1 MAATGAPWALH
12 WVRTRPVTGPSTQLS
27 PLSSTLEIRVHRGDV
42 EEAQR
47 QLSLYDRL
55 TDSSDPQDLAA
66 LAAARA
72 AIATAEERYAEALE
86 AGAYA
91 VEAAVLSEADAVR
104 VQRRLDAF
112 EQRLLA
118 LE

>member
-1 MAATGAPWALH
+1 
-12 WVRTRPVTGPSTQLS
+12 
-27 PLSSTLEIRVHRGDV
+27 LEIRVHRGDV

-66 LAAARA
+66 LAGARA
-72 AIATAEERYAEALE
+72 AIAEAEERYAEALE

-91 VEAAVLSEADAVR
+91 IEVTGPYGITHQCAKQGYVHAVESA
-104 VQRRLDAF
+104 
-112 EQRLLA
+112 LA
-118 LE
+118 LGDTARVEELLRMVEELPPGARSPFYDAQ